1 VHKADHSLLVV
12 SLHANHS
19 RNIEATGIEVLTNIN
34 KADKYFENPDFFK
47 NEMISVSELLADK
60 IALYSGLPL
69 RKKSG
74 KKYKLTDRVG
84 ILKRTRCYAV
94 LSENGFFS
102 NPDERALMSTKQ
114 FKTKIAYA
122 HYVVICQIEEIKPIP
137 IELWM

>member
-1 VHKADHSLLVV
+1 M
-12 SLHANHS
+12 
-19 RNIEATGIEVLTNIN
+19 EAG
-34 KADKYFENPDFFK
+34 
-47 NEMISVSELLADK
+47 SVNR
-60 IALYSGLPL
+60 I
-69 RKKSG
+69 
-74 KKYKLTDRVG
+74 V
-84 ILKRTRCYAV
+84 V